1 MLSLPINI
9 FQDIFEVATFFATR
23 LGVSGTEINNCNTVI
38 RKAYFIL
45 VLFIRGVYRHMV

>member
-23 LGVSGTEINNCNTVI
+23 LGVSGTEINNCNTT
-38 RKAYFIL
+38 
-45 VLFIRGVYRHMV
+45 MVDQSLLHFSVVH